1 MIRNDGRTPA
11 GTDAE
16 AGHHAPDLKKAE
28 PQRDRKSRLLAV
40 GNMVPPRQSS
50 DAADAADLTCLPF
63 TEVCAEA
70 LDRIR
75 PDVVF
80 SSLVGP
86 GFDCLDL
93 AERLVTA
100 GYRGKYRA
108 VAPQVPD
115 PTLVRREITER
126 FPALDFDLIV
136 LADRD

>member
-1 MIRNDGRTPA
+1 MGD
-11 GTDAE
+11 
-16 AGHHAPDLKKAE
+16 
-28 PQRDRKSRLLAV
+28 
-40 GNMVPPRQSS
+40 MVPPRSLTDS
-50 DAADAADLTCLPF
+50 PDAANLTCLPF
-63 TEVCAEA
+63 ADVTRDA
-70 LDRIR
+70 LERIR

-93 AERLVTA
+93 AERLVAA

-108 VAPQVPD
+108 VAPMVPD
-115 PTLVRREITER
+115 PHLVRREITDR

>member
-1 MIRNDGRTPA
+1 MIRDDGRTPA
-11 GTDAE
+11 GTDAD
-16 AGHHAPDLKKAE
+16 AGHRVEDEKNAE
-28 PQRDRKSRLLAV
+28 TPLGGKRRLLAV
-40 GNMVPPRQSS
+40 GDMVPPRELS
-50 DAADAADLTCLPF
+50 DDPDAADLTCLPF
-63 TEVCAEA
+63 TEVSAEA

-93 AERLVTA
+93 AERLVDA

-108 VAPQVPD
+108 VAPPVPD
-115 PTLVRREITER
+115 PKLVRREITER

>member
-1 MIRNDGRTPA
+1 MIREDGPTPA
-11 GTDAE
+11 GTDAD
-16 AGHHAPDLKKAE
+16 AGHRGDETRKVDAP
-28 PQRDRKSRLLAV
+28 PGRRRRLLAV
-40 GNMVPPRQSS
+40 GDMVPPRELS
-50 DAADAADLTCLPF
+50 DDPDAADLTCLPF
-63 TEVCAEA
+63 TEVSAEA

-93 AERLVTA
+93 AERLVDA
-100 GYRGKYRA
+100 GFRGKYRA

-115 PTLVRREITER
+115 PKLVRREITDR